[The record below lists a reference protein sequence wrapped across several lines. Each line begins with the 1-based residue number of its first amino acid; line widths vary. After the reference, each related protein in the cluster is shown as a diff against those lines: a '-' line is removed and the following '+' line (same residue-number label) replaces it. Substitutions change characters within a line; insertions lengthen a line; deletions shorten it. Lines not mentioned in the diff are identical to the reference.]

1 MADLPPHLN
10 VHEECVAAEAR
21 VFLEPVARRDVT
33 DAVAEQPAEV
43 AHLFLEGWRRR
54 IRIVFGVEEQ
64 RMPALRADIF
74 VTAVAIGE
82 FLVVVLA
89 EKTRQGVTNSCDRSI
104 FGKVLGPATAAPP
117 FSLRP
122 F

>member
-1 MADLPPHLN
+1 MRNEWPQKHAYSAN
-10 VHEECVAAEAR
+10 
-21 VFLEPVARRDVT
+21 RRASCHVT

-54 IRIVFGVEEQ
+54 IRIVLGVEEQ

-82 FLVVVLA
+82 FLVVVVA
-89 EKTRQGVTNSCDRSI
+89 EETRQACDER
-104 FGKVLGPATAAPP
+104 A
-117 FSLRP
+117 
-122 F
+122 